1 MDFNNCGFIDPQA
14 QLAESLAQR
23 DIRQFVAALD
33 SGAQA
38 DLQDDRHTSIYE
50 KALSTPGCRD
60 FIRACIDH
68 GSQVNY
74 VSRAT
79 KSGDRIPAN
88 HLVQQINQKLNKA
101 AVSYAAD
108 SRDPGN
114 LEALLTYRPG
124 KKIQADRKY
133 GQLTPLNS
141 LAKNL
146 TEENASAVLSCMQLL
161 LDYGASPNIVDQGE
175 FTPLH
180 HVLRK
185 SKVRAEKQ
193 ELVQLFLAQPE
204 LDIDSYRNG
213 EVRRLLQAQFPELPL
228 PEERQTGPE
237 IDSQTLHRTL
247 RDGDEGLFEQQ
258 FAEYLQS
265 HKDTVGHKDNQ
276 LNSHQEEYFSLLQE
290 SIKRGRQRAFE
301 AILATNIDINSRP
314 GRPNE
319 ASLVETAVIFGN
331 WHALDRL
338 LKEPNLR
345 LTKDSKV
352 LNAVIGRLEEPPY
365 DGFNHQRCFELLI
378 ESDRVDVNEADSG
391 RLVPLSY
398 AVKYRNTKAIKKLL
412 QKGAYIGTKNVFGAL
427 PIKDMPPEVLEE
439 HFDSCITTNG
449 EKPGERNFEIIID
462 YKNLMRRQERD
473 SKPSNEKLH
482 DEMAPIAFIAESKEF
497 RYLLQHPLISS
508 FLFLKWHRLSV
519 IFYLNFLLYSLFTAS
534 IITHTLLKFHESDH
548 RALTALFGVLSWL
561 GIGYL
566 IVCEGIQ
573 WIMSPVRYF
582 FSITNIMEVFLI
594 ILSICTCI
602 ESNFDKE
609 TQRVLAVFTI
619 LLVAMEFC
627 LLVGS
632 LPVLSISTHMLM
644 LREVSSSFVKSFAI
658 YSIFVLTFSLCFY
671 ILFGKPEVPD
681 QLGSTTTPAPG
692 LKKEGKDDGDFNT
705 FTKPIEALI
714 KTIVMLTGEF
724 EAGKIKFTSIY
735 TYLIF
740 LLFVFFMTI
749 VLFNLLN
756 GLAVSDTQ
764 VIKAQA
770 ELNGAICRTNVL
782 SRYEQVL
789 TGHGRAGFLMSN
801 HLLRSICQRLM
812 NIYPNY
818 LSLRQITVLPND
830 GNKVLIPMS
839 DPFELKT
846 LKGDKQA
853 SFQQLPMSA
862 GGAQKKL
869 LDPPLKLLP
878 CCCSV
883 LTGKCSQMDGRTVKL
898 ALAVIDQKNSTE
910 ERRKQEQVNDSRL
923 KLIEQKLEQVLQ
935 LLQDRN

>member
-14 QLAESLAQR
+14 QLAGALAKQ

-33 SGAQA
+33 SGALA

-60 FIRACIDH
+60 FIEACIDH

-74 VSRAT
+74 
-79 KSGDRIPAN
+79 
-88 HLVQQINQKLNKA
+88 INKKLDKA
-101 AVSYAAD
+101 AISYAAD

-114 LEALLTYRPG
+114 LAALLKYRPG
-124 KKIQADRKY
+124 NKVQVDRKY

-146 TEENASAVLSCMQLL
+146 TDENAPDVYSCMQLL

-185 SKVRAEKQ
+185 SKVKAGKK
-193 ELVQLFLAQPE
+193 ELIQLFLDHPE

-213 EVRRLLQAQFPELPL
+213 EVRRLLQAQFPELKL
-228 PEERQTGPE
+228 PEERHTGPE
-237 IDSQTLHRTL
+237 IDIQTLQRTL
-247 RDGDEGLFEQQ
+247 RDGDETLFEQQ
-258 FAEYLQS
+258 FAEYLQNL
-265 HKDTVGHKDNQ
+265 KGGADNQ
-276 LNSHQEEYFSLLQE
+276 LNAHQEEYFGLLQE
-290 SIKRGRQRAFE
+290 SIKRGRQRAFDV
-301 AILATNIDINSRP
+301 ILSTGMDINSRP
-314 GRPNE
+314 GRANE
-319 ASLVETAVIFGN
+319 ANLVETAVIYGN
-331 WHALDRL
+331 WQALERL

-345 LTKDSKV
+345 LTPDSKL
-352 LNAVIGRLEEPPY
+352 LNAVIGRLDEPPY
-365 DGFNHQRCFELLI
+365 DGSSHQRCFELLI
-378 ESDRVDVNEADSG
+378 NSDRVDINEADSG
-391 RLVPLSY
+391 RLVPLFF
-398 AVKYRNTKAIKKLL
+398 AVKYRNTSAMQKLL
-412 QKGAYIGTKNVFGAL
+412 KNGAYIGSKSAFGTL

-449 EKPGERNFEIIID
+449 ERPGDQNFEIIID
-462 YKNLMRRQERD
+462 YKNLMRQERD
-473 SKPSNEKLH
+473 SGLNQLQ
-482 DEMAPIAFIAESKEF
+482 DEMAPIAFIAESKEM
-497 RYLLQHPLISS
+497 RHLLQHPLISS

-519 IFYLNFLLYSLFTAS
+519 IFYLNFLIYSLFTAS
-534 IITHTLLKFHESDH
+534 IITYTLLKFHESDQ
-548 RALTALFGVLSWL
+548 RALTAFFGLLSWL
-561 GIGYL
+561 GISYL
-566 IVCEGIQ
+566 ILRECIQ

-582 FSITNIMEVFLI
+582 WSITNIMEVALI
-594 ILSICTCI
+594 TLSIFTCM
-602 ESNFDKE
+602 ESSFDKE

-619 LLVAMEFC
+619 LLVSMEFC

-644 LREVSSSFVKSFAI
+644 LREVSNSFLKSFTL

-671 ILFGKPEVPD
+671 ILFGKSVEED
-681 QLGSTTTPAPG
+681 QSKSATPCPPLG
-692 LKKEGKDDGDFNT
+692 KKEGKDEEQGFNT
-705 FTKPIEALI
+705 FTKPIEAVI

-724 EAGKIKFTSIY
+724 DAGSIQFTSIY

-740 LLFVFFMTI
+740 LLFVIFMTI

-789 TGHGRAGFLMSN
+789 TGHGRAGFLLGN
-801 HLLRSICQRLM
+801 HLFRSICQRLM

-818 LSLRQITVLPND
+818 LSLRQISVLPND

-839 DPFELKT
+839 DPFEMRT
-846 LKGDKQA
+846 LKKA
-853 SFQQLPMSA
+853 SFQQLPLSA
-862 GGAQKKL
+862 AVPQKKL
-869 LDPPLKLLP
+869 LDPPLRLLP
-878 CCCSV
+878 CCCSL
-883 LTGKCSQMDGRTVKL
+883 LTGKCSQMSGRVVKR
-898 ALAVIDQKNSTE
+898 ALEVIDQKNAAE
-910 ERRKQEQVNDSRL
+910 QRRKQEQINDSRL
-923 KLIEQKLEQVLQ
+923 KLIEYKLEQLIQ
-935 LLQDRN
+935 LVQDRK

>member
-1 MDFNNCGFIDPQA
+1 MDFNSCGFIDPQA
-14 QLAESLAQR
+14 QLAGALAKQ

-33 SGAQA
+33 SGALA

-60 FIRACIDH
+60 FIEACIDH
-68 GSQVNY
+68 GSQVN
-74 VSRAT
+74 
-79 KSGDRIPAN
+79 
-88 HLVQQINQKLNKA
+88 HINQKLDKA

-114 LEALLTYRPG
+114 LAALLKYRPG
-124 KKIQADRKY
+124 KQVQVDRKY

-146 TEENASAVLSCMQLL
+146 TEENAPEVHSCMQLL

-185 SKVRAEKQ
+185 NKVKAGKQ
-193 ELVQLFLAQPE
+193 QIIQLFLDQPE

-213 EVRRLLQAQFPELPL
+213 EVRRLLQAQFPELKL
-228 PEERQTGPE
+228 PEERHTGPE
-237 IDSQTLHRTL
+237 VDIQTLQRTL
-247 RDGDEGLFEQQ
+247 RDGDEALFEQQ
-258 FAEYLQS
+258 FAEYLQNL
-265 HKDTVGHKDNQ
+265 KGGADNQ
-276 LNSHQEEYFSLLQE
+276 LNAHQEEYFALLQD

-301 AILATNIDINSRP
+301 VILSTGMDINSRP
-314 GRPNE
+314 GRANE
-319 ASLVETAVIFGN
+319 ANLVETAVIYGN
-331 WHALDRL
+331 WQALERL
-338 LKEPNLR
+338 LKEPSLR
-345 LTKDSKV
+345 LAPDSKL
-352 LNAVIGRLEEPPY
+352 LNSVIGRLDEPPY
-365 DGFNHQRCFELLI
+365 DGFSHQRCFELLMD
-378 ESDRVDVNEADSG
+378 SDRVDVNEADSG
-391 RLVPLSY
+391 RLVPLFY
-398 AVKYRNTKAIKKLL
+398 AVKYRNTSAMQELL
-412 QKGAYIGTKNVFGAL
+412 KHGAYIGSKSAFGTL

-449 EKPGERNFEIIID
+449 ERPGEQNYEIIID
-462 YKNLMRRQERD
+462 YKNLMRQERD
-473 SKPSNEKLH
+473 SGSGVDSGKTSVNLNQLH
-482 DEMAPIAFIAESKEF
+482 DEMAPIAFIAESKEM
-497 RYLLQHPLISS
+497 RHLLQHPLISS

-519 IFYLNFLLYSLFTAS
+519 IFYLNFLIYSLFTAS
-534 IITHTLLKFHESDH
+534 IITYTLLKFHESDQ
-548 RALTALFGVLSWL
+548 RALTAFFGLLSWL

-566 IVCEGIQ
+566 ILRESIQ

-582 FSITNIMEVFLI
+582 WSITNIMEVALI
-594 ILSICTCI
+594 TLSIFTCM

-619 LLVAMEFC
+619 LLVSMEFC

-644 LREVSSSFVKSFAI
+644 LREVSNSFLKSFTL

-671 ILFGKPEVPD
+671 ILFGKTVEKD
-681 QLGSTTTPAPG
+681 QLNSTTPAPSQEA
-692 LKKEGKDDGDFNT
+692 KEDDDGDFNT

-724 EAGKIKFTSIY
+724 DASSIKFTSIY

-756 GLAVSDTQ
+756 GLAVNDTQ

-789 TGHGRAGFLMSN
+789 TGHGRAGFLLGN
-801 HLLRSICQRLM
+801 HIFRSICQRLM

-818 LSLRQITVLPND
+818 LSLRQISVMPND

-839 DPFELKT
+839 DPFEMRT
-846 LKGDKQA
+846 LKGNKQA
-853 SFQQLPMSA
+853 SFQQLPLSA
-862 GGAQKKL
+862 ALPQKKL
-869 LDPPLKLLP
+869 LDPPVRLLP
-878 CCCSV
+878 CCCSM
-883 LTGKCSQMDGRTVKL
+883 LTGKCSQMSGRVVKR
-898 ALAVIDQKNSTE
+898 ALEVIDQKNTAE
-910 ERRKQEQVNDSRL
+910 QKRKQEQINDSRL
-923 KLIEQKLEQVLQ
+923 KLIEYKLEQLIQ
-935 LLQDRN
+935 LVQERK

>member
-14 QLAESLAQR
+14 QLAAGLAKP
-23 DIRQFVAALD
+23 DIRQFLAALD

-38 DLQDDRHTSIYE
+38 DLQDDRHTSIFE
-50 KALSTPGCRD
+50 KALSTPGCRE
-60 FIRACIDH
+60 FIEACIDH

-74 VSRAT
+74 
-79 KSGDRIPAN
+79 IN
-88 HLVQQINQKLNKA
+88 HKLNKA
-101 AVSYAAD
+101 AVNYAAD

-114 LEALLTYRPG
+114 LAALLKYRPG
-124 KKIQADRKY
+124 KKVQVDRKY

-146 TEENASAVLSCMQLL
+146 SEENASSVLSCMQLL

-185 SKVRAEKQ
+185 SKVKAEKQ
-193 ELVQLFLAQPE
+193 DLVQLFLNQPD

-213 EVRRLLQAQFPELPL
+213 EVRRLLQAQFPELKL
-228 PEERQTGPE
+228 PDERQTGPE
-237 IDSQTLHRTL
+237 VDIQTLQRTL

-265 HKDTVGHKDNQ
+265 HKGMPDNQ
-276 LNSHQEEYFSLLQE
+276 LNAHQEEYFSLLQE

-301 AILATNIDINSRP
+301 AILDTGIDINSKP
-314 GRPNE
+314 GRANE
-319 ASLVETAVIFGN
+319 ASLVESAVIYGN
-331 WHALDRL
+331 WQALKRL
-338 LKEPNLR
+338 LKEPSLR
-345 LTKDSKV
+345 LTPDSRL
-352 LNAVIGRLEEPPY
+352 LNAVIGHLEEPPY
-365 DGFNHQRCFELLI
+365 DDFNHQRCFELLI
-378 ESDRVDVNEADSG
+378 DCERVDVNEADSG

-398 AVKYRNTKAIKKLL
+398 AVKYRNTLAMQKLL
-412 QKGAYIGTKNVFGAL
+412 KHGAYIGSKSVFGTL

-462 YKNLMRRQERD
+462 YKNLMRQERD
-473 SKPSNEKLH
+473 SGMGKPPAPCNQLH
-482 DEMAPIAFIAESKEF
+482 DEMAPISFIAESKEM
-497 RYLLQHPLISS
+497 RHLLQHPLISS

-534 IITHTLLKFHESDH
+534 IITHTLLKFHESDQ

-566 IVCEGIQ
+566 IVREAIQ
-573 WIMSPVRYF
+573 WVMSPIRYF
-582 FSITNIMEVFLI
+582 WSITNIMELALI

-619 LLVAMEFC
+619 LLVSMEFC

-644 LREVSSSFVKSFAI
+644 LREVSSSFVKSFAL

-671 ILFGKPEVPD
+671 ILFGKPEVSEQLSTPD
-681 QLGSTTTPAPG
+681 PSVS
-692 LKKEGKDDGDFNT
+692 KKGEDEGDFNT

-724 EAGKIKFTSIY
+724 DAGDIKFTSIY

-789 TGHGRAGFLMSN
+789 TGHGRAGFLMGN

-839 DPFELKT
+839 DPFEMRT
-846 LKGDKQA
+846 LKGNKQA
-853 SFQQLPMSA
+853 SFTQLPMSA
-862 GGAQKKL
+862 SVPQKKL

-878 CCCSV
+878 CCCSM
-883 LTGKCSQMDGRTVKL
+883 LTGKCSQMDGRTVKM
-898 ALAVIDQKNSTE
+898 ALAVIDQKNTTE
-910 ERRKQEQVNDSRL
+910 QRRKQEQINDSRL
-923 KLIEQKLEQVLQ
+923 KLIEHKLEQLLQ

>member
-1 MDFNNCGFIDPQA
+1 MDLTNCGFIDSQA
-14 QLAESLAQR
+14 TLSAALAKK
-23 DIRQFVAALD
+23 DIRLFVEALD

-38 DLQDDRHTSIYE
+38 ALQDDRHTCIYE

-60 FIRACIDH
+60 FIEACIDH
-68 GSQVNY
+68 GCQVNY
-74 VSRAT
+74 
-79 KSGDRIPAN
+79 
-88 HLVQQINQKLNKA
+88 INQKLNKA
-101 AVSYAAD
+101 AINYAAD

-114 LEALLTYRPG
+114 LAALLRYRAG
-124 KKIQADRKY
+124 AKVRVNRKY
-133 GQLTPLNS
+133 AQLTPLNS

-146 TEENASAVLSCMQLL
+146 TEENASDVLSCIKLL
-161 LDYGASPNIVDQGE
+161 LDYGASPNIIDQAD

-185 SKVRAEKQ
+185 SKVKAQKR
-193 ELVQLFLAQPE
+193 ELVQLFVNHPE
-204 LDIDSYRNG
+204 LDIDSHRNG
-213 EVRRLLQAQFPELPL
+213 EVRRLLEEQFPELAL
-228 PEERQTGPE
+228 PKERLSGTEIDGQTLRQT
-237 IDSQTLHRTL
+237 L
-247 RDGDEGLFEQQ
+247 RYGEDGLFEQQ

-265 HKDTVGHKDNQ
+265 HEGNADNQ
-276 LNSHQEEYFSLLQE
+276 DEFFSLLQE
-290 SIKRGRQRAFE
+290 SIKLGKHNAFE
-301 AILATNIDINSRP
+301 AIIASGVDINSKP
-314 GRPNE
+314 DKTNE
-319 ASLVETAVIFGN
+319 ATIVELAVICGN
-331 WHALDRL
+331 WQALERL

-345 LTKDSKV
+345 LNSKSRL
-352 LNAVIGRLEEPPY
+352 LNAVIGRLEETPY
-365 DGFNHQRCFELLI
+365 ESFNHQRCFDLLL
-378 ESDRVDVNEADSG
+378 ENDCVDVNEADTG
-391 RLVPLSY
+391 RQVPLSY
-398 AVKYRNTKAIKKLL
+398 AVKYRNTTAIQKLL
-412 QKGAYIGTKNVFGAL
+412 KHGAYIGSRSSFGTL

-449 EKPGERNFEIIID
+449 EKSGERNFEINID
-462 YKNLMRRQERD
+462 FKNLIRQERD
-473 SKPSNEKLH
+473 IGVGKPAAPSNQLH
-482 DEMAPIAFIAESKEF
+482 DEMAPIAFIAETKEL
-497 RYLLQHPLISS
+497 RHLLHHPVISS
-508 FLFLKWHRLSV
+508 FLFLKWHRLST
-519 IFYLNFLLYSLFTAS
+519 IFYINFLLYSLFTAS

-548 RALTALFGVLSWL
+548 RALTALFGIFSWL

-566 IVCEGIQ
+566 IIREAIQ
-573 WIMSPVRYF
+573 FMMSPVRYLL
-582 FSITNIMEVFLI
+582 SITNIMEVVLI

-609 TQRVLAVFTI
+609 TKRVLAVSTI
-619 LLVAMEFC
+619 LLVSIEFC

-644 LREVSSSFVKSFAI
+644 LREVSSSFLKCFAL

-671 ILFGKPEVPD
+671 ILFGKPMEDSATLD
-681 QLGSTTTPAPG
+681 QDSG
-692 LKKEGKDDGDFNT
+692 KEEEDGGDFNT

-724 EAGKIKFTSIY
+724 DAGDIKFTSIY

-789 TGHGRAGFLMSN
+789 TAHGRAGFLMGN
-801 HLLRSICQRLM
+801 NLLRTICQRLM

-818 LSLRQITVLPND
+818 LSLRQIIVLPND
-830 GNKVLIPMS
+830 GSQVIIPTN
-839 DPFELKT
+839 DPFEMRT
-846 LKGDKQA
+846 LEGKSQA
-853 SFQQLPMSA
+853 SFQKLPMSA
-862 GGAQKKL
+862 GEPQKKF

-883 LTGKCSQMDGRTVKL
+883 FTGRCSQMDGRTVKM
-898 ALAVIDQKNSTE
+898 ALAVIDQKNSAVQ
-910 ERRKQEQVNDSRL
+910 RRKKEQINDNRM
-923 KLIEQKLEQVLQ
+923 KLIEHQLEQLIQ
-935 LLQDRN
+935 LVQERN